1 MLSLLLLLLL
11 FALWGSHFLLRL
23 LLLSFFFAVYIDFP
37 KWRRVKI
44 KFPFQVPALVRHKV
58 LLDVISDASLRLPR

>member
-1 MLSLLLLLLL
+1 MLSLLLLL
-11 FALWGSHFLLRL
+11 FALCGSHFLLRL
-23 LLLSFFFAVYIDFP
+23 LLLSFFSAYIDFP

>member
-1 MLSLLLLLLL
+1 MLSLLLLL
-11 FALWGSHFLLRL
+11 FALCGPHFLLRL
-23 LLLSFFFAVYIDFP
+23 LLFSFFSPHIDFP